1 MLLFPNLSGWL
12 QQKLLS
18 SFNMGVSGPLGRL
31 QVVVVSDEKPKLLLS
46 SGSIILLDRGQLF
59 LEHGLL

>member
-1 MLLFPNLSGWL
+1 
-12 QQKLLS
+12 
-18 SFNMGVSGPLGRL
+18 MGVSGPLGLL